1 MRVMLDAGHG
11 IDTPGKRSP
20 DGSFLEYKWN
30 REIAELVFSLL
41 EELGFDV
48 DFVVTETND
57 IPLKTRVR
65 RVNEV
70 SSLIGSHN
78 VLLLSIHSNAAGNGS
93 QWMKAQGWSAYTTK
107 GKTRSDVAA
116 LCLYDAFEEEFP
128 DRKIRRDMSDG
139 DPDWEEDFYIIKRT
153 SCPAVLLENFFYDN
167 KEECQWLLTEEA
179 KQRIAKAIV
188 NGVQYYY
195 GQRYH

>member
-1 MRVMLDAGHG
+1 MRVLLDAGHG

-30 REIAELVFSLL
+30 REVAELVFGLL
-41 EELGFDV
+41 EELGYDV

-78 VLLLSIHSNAAGNGS
+78 VLLLSIHANAAGNGKD
-93 QWMKAQGWSAYTTK
+93 WMKAQGWSAYTTK

-167 KEECQWLLTEEA
+167 QEECRWLLLDETKA
-179 KQRIAKAIV
+179 RIAKAIV